1 MAAPDGTSAAPEH
14 VLAGRLAVRYNGPM
28 RALRIVVIAVLGLL
42 VALPAAAQQVEV
54 EAKPRV
60 SEREPRVVAPPLHYE
75 TTRPP
80 DTDYY
85 PQGTKVEHD
94 PAFIQP
100 LASSYQNAEG
110 SGRVGVS
117 GWTAPNTPVGS
128 PVGGWRDVSGWF
140 ALGFSVTWGGP
151 PAPKARPH

>member
-1 MAAPDGTSAAPEH
+1 MRAYITALVVGLGMLAATSA
-14 VLAGRLAVRYNGPM
+14 G
-28 RALRIVVIAVLGLL
+28 
-42 VALPAAAQQVEV
+42 AQQVEIESQKQPV
-54 EAKPRV
+54 ERPA
-60 SEREPRVVAPPLHYE
+60 RVVPPPLHYE

-94 PAFIQP
+94 PAFIEP
-100 LASSYQNAEG
+100 LASKYETPTG

-117 GWTAPNTPVGS
+117 GS

-140 ALGFSVTWGGP
+140 ALGFSITWDGP
-151 PAPKARPH
+151 PAPKARPR